1 MGRGLRECQVRLVT
15 YFWSSKEFRTR
26 GAGGDLCGLPRSP
39 LSSAARPVPGAPSP
53 QSVARAGRGRLPR
66 LRGRWPRGCSNHR
79 PAERSRTSPGKVPAD
94 SPAGRAGGRAHERSP
109 AATRVTVSGAGV
121 GSVGG
126 ECAGAHGTDPDLARP
141 PGHGAL
147 GAPGDRCL
155 LRSLPGAALG
165 AAAAAHAGICGSGP
179 LEVAEH
185 LCLPGAQPA
194 HGARG
199 AARVRGLEVREGPG

>member
-1 MGRGLRECQVRLVT
+1 MGWGGWDNQIVRLERRGKRGKLVGRGLRECQVRLVT

-94 SPAGRAGGRAHERSP
+94 SPAGRASPRTQPRRDAGHSLRSGRRKRRGRVRRGPRNRSGP
-109 AATRVTVSGAGV
+109 S
-121 GSVGG
+121 
-126 ECAGAHGTDPDLARP
+126 PPARP
-141 PGHGAL
+141 WRP
-147 GAPGDRCL
+147 R
-155 LRSLPGAALG
+155 
-165 AAAAAHAGICGSGP
+165 GSW
-179 LEVAEH
+179 
-185 LCLPGAQPA
+185 
-194 HGARG
+194 
-199 AARVRGLEVREGPG
+199 